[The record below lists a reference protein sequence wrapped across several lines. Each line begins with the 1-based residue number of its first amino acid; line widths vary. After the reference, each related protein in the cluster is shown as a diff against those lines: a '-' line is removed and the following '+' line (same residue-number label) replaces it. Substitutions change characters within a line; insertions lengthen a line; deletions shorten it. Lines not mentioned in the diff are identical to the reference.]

1 LYIIQ
6 DQEKLSWFVSH
17 NYRRIKVM
25 SFFII
30 GTQNSGS
37 NFLRFML
44 NKIEEVAT
52 PNPPHI
58 LQRMM
63 PLIPTYGDL
72 QQLDSFKTLVDDV
85 CRLVELNNIPWQSV
99 KLERDEVISRCQEN
113 SLVAVFAAVYDIIAE
128 TWGVQKW
135 CCQSLDNIFYAPEIT
150 KYLDNAKFIYL
161 CRDGRDVALSRQ
173 KAVSGRKH
181 IYNFAQE
188 WVQEQHLALKLQENL
203 REDRFYSISYEE
215 ITSNPQQIL
224 QDLCDFMEVESEATV
239 SNSLFDDFTQL
250 ISLQNTQKFLKYSSN
265 EELRI
270 FESVAG
276 DILDVLGYERVSI
289 APGQEIEFSPVD
301 IHQFNRI
308 NREKLSSYRYARG
321 NSNNSSKLGRRI
333 DD

>member
-1 LYIIQ
+1 
-6 DQEKLSWFVSH
+6 
-17 NYRRIKVM
+17 M

-44 NKIEEVAT
+44 NKIEEVAA

-58 LQRMM
+58 LPRMM
-63 PLIPTYGDL
+63 PLLPTYGDL

-85 CRLVELNNIPWQSV
+85 CRLFELKTTSWQGIN
-99 KLERDEVISRCQEN
+99 LERDEVISRCREY
-113 SLVAVFAAVYDIIAE
+113 SLVAVFTAVYDIIAE
-128 TWGVQKW
+128 TWGTQKW
-135 CCQSLDNIFYAPEIT
+135 CCQSLDNIFYAPEII
-150 KYLDNAKFIYL
+150 KYLDDAKFIYL
-161 CRDGRDVALSRQ
+161 CRDGRDVALSHQ
-173 KAVSGRKH
+173 KVAAGRKH
-181 IYNFAQE
+181 IYHFAQA
-188 WVQEQHLALKLQENL
+188 WAQKQRLALKLQENL

-215 ITSNPQQIL
+215 ITSNPQQIF
-224 QDLCDFMEVESEATV
+224 QDLCEFMEVESVALDST
-239 SNSLFDDFTQL
+239 SLFGDINQF

-265 EELRI
+265 EDLRI

-301 IHQFNRI
+301 IHRFNLMSRK
-308 NREKLSSYRYARG
+308 RLSSYRYAG
-321 NSNNSSKLGRRI
+321 GSSNNSSKLGRRI